1 MKRPPRLTNRSP
13 RNASGNAA
21 TGNDLHDAYV
31 QAVNAALTAGREHV
45 AHELAADY
53 DRDRR
58 DGGHDHRPANPGRK
72 AA

>member
-1 MKRPPRLTNRSP
+1 LTIHSP
-13 RNASGNAA
+13 RNASGSAA

-53 DRDRR
+53 DLDRR
-58 DGGHDHRPANPGRK
+58 NGRHDDRSANPDRR